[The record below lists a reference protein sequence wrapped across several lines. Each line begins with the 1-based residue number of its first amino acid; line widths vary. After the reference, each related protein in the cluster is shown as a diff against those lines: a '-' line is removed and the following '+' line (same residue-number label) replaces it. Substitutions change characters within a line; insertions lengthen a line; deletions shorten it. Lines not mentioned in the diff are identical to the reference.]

1 MKKYLIISV
10 ILTGIFPALIVA
22 VLCKPDINTSSSS
35 SVSPKNE
42 QITVCTEPITS
53 DIPDITVSLIVDQ
66 SVEIMPLETYLIGVV
81 LGEMPADFELEALKA
96 QAIVA
101 RTFTCKRIQNSKHDS
116 GDICSEYSCCQAY
129 ISESEY
135 LAMGGTEAAVEK
147 IRTAVND
154 TRGEV
159 LRYEGDLI
167 EATYFS
173 CSGGK
178 TEDAA
183 AVWGASVPYLQ
194 SVESPGEE
202 GAAHYTDTVKFSVI
216 EFCSLLDI
224 SADSYLTVDR
234 ITYTEGGGVGTLNIN
249 GESFSGT
256 ELRQKLG
263 LRSTAFVI
271 SVMGQSVTITTK
283 GFGHRVGM
291 SQYGADAMALRG
303 YDCYGILNHYYSGTY
318 VSTVSY

>member
-1 MKKYLIISV
+1 MKKYLIVSI
-10 ILTGIFPALIVA
+10 ILTGVFPALIVA
-22 VLCKPDINTSSSS
+22 MLCKPNTGVSSSDS
-35 SVSPKNE
+35 NSLKNE
-42 QITVCTEPITS
+42 QITVYSEPIISET
-53 DIPDITVSLIVDQ
+53 PDITVSLIEDQ
-66 SVEIMPLETYLIGVV
+66 AVEEMPLETYLIGVV

-101 RTFTCKRIQNSKHDS
+101 RTFTCKRIQNSKHSS

-147 IRTAVND
+147 IRTAVRD
-154 TRGEV
+154 TKGEI
-159 LRYEGDLI
+159 LQYEGDLI

-183 AVWGASVPYLQ
+183 AVWGTSVPYLQ
-194 SVESPGEE
+194 SVDSPGEE
-202 GAAHYTDTVKFSVI
+202 GAAHYTDTVKFSVA
-216 EFCSLLDI
+216 EFCNLLGI
-224 SADSYLTVDR
+224 SADSYLTVDQ
-234 ITYTEGGGVGTLNIN
+234 ITYTEGGGVDRLNIN

-256 ELRQKLG
+256 ELRQMLG

-271 SVMGQSVTITTK
+271 SVTGRSVTITTK

-291 SQYGADAMALRG
+291 SQYGADAMAVRG
-303 YDCYGILNHYYSGTY
+303 YDCYGILNHYYPGTY